1 MQAKHEGIKGGLKE
15 VDNHRAVRLFSRT
28 PGPSIFVDMS
38 HKSEGGP
45 GGCGSVV
52 DPPPASS
59 VSFSAVFRKKQSIDT
74 VSTYTLST
82 PARGGGGLPLPAAA
96 AAAPF

>member
-1 MQAKHEGIKGGLKE
+1 MSKTTGLCASSHTHPDPPFSSTCLAKAG
-15 VDNHRAVRLFSRT
+15 R
-28 PGPSIFVDMS
+28 
-38 HKSEGGP
+38 GP
-45 GGCGSVV
+45 GGWGSGI

-74 VSTYTLST
+74 VSPYPLSP

-96 AAAPF
+96 AAAP